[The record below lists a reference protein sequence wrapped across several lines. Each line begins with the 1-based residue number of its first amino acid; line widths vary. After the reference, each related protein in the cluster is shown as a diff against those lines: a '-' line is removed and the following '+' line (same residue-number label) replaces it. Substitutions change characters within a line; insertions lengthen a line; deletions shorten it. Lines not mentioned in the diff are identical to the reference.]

1 MDEFTFNANFES
13 AATRGNQLRFDSSE
27 VANLSRQTGGPRFV
41 VSDLAI
47 FDRNVCFH
55 VILLAR
61 ILCRDRRMGQVM
73 DSACLEGFEP
83 PTF

>member
-1 MDEFTFNANFES
+1 MDKFTFDANFES
-13 AATRGNQLRFDSSE
+13 SATRGNQFRFDSGKF
-27 VANLSRQTGGPRFV
+27 ANLSRQTGGSRFI

-55 VILLAR
+55 VTLLVR
-61 ILCRDRRMGQVM
+61 ILCRVRRMGQVV
-73 DSACLEGFEP
+73 DSSCLEGFEP